1 MSVEYNRDIRAILE
15 RHMTMGTWR
24 IVDEGDRMEIS
35 GQLQN
40 NGAVVSI
47 RGFRDDV
54 LSTMEGF
61 VRALVQTERLPG

>member
-1 MSVEYNRDIRAILE
+1 
-15 RHMTMGTWR
+15 MTMGTWR

-54 LSTMEGF
+54 LSTMEGL